1 VIYAERGI
9 SLLPVEK
16 WTQEREVSLE
26 LYSLLTEAYLSLV
39 NAEKMKVY
47 ADEVLQQSSLSEL
60 EKVRV
65 HICNISLYAGV
76 MNKAREA
83 LDMSIDVLRK
93 LGCKFPKN
101 KLLQVRLAVSS
112 VVGAKLPTEK
122 DIADLPIMDDPTR
135 KACMEIMV
143 SHFLLCATICHTAN
157 LLYSAHSWSLSLC
170 CSVGKRSNI
179 QSSLQ

>member
-1 VIYAERGI
+1 MIYAERGI

-76 MNKAREA
+76 MN
-83 LDMSIDVLRK
+83 
-93 LGCKFPKN
+93 KFPKN